1 MPSLVGSEMCIRDR
15 NNIVGMSVP
24 LKNIVSPQQTSSLIT
39 TNNVDFDVSMLF
51 ICTGALVSLVLIS
64 SLSKTPFLDL
74 IFVMMIFCI
83 FLKNLLEQKYI
94 TILLIFCVITI
105 LYDILWLIM
114 FSKGYWVNK
123 NTKDQ
128 ISNFEKIDRITVL
141 FAWASL
147 LTKFAIMFFL
157 VLCRNK
163 SICSKDMQLKILS
176 ETYKFGGAEAK
187 NLFQEEQPKNPN
199 QLDINANNYLQQ
211 QQPVQL
217 NIK

>member
-1 MPSLVGSEMCIRDR
+1 
-15 NNIVGMSVP
+15 
-24 LKNIVSPQQTSSLIT
+24 
-39 TNNVDFDVSMLF
+39 
-51 ICTGALVSLVLIS
+51 
-64 SLSKTPFLDL
+64 
-74 IFVMMIFCI
+74 
-83 FLKNLLEQKYI
+83 
-94 TILLIFCVITI
+94 
-105 LYDILWLIM
+105 M

-187 NLFQEEQPKNPN
+187 NLF
-199 QLDINANNYLQQ
+199 
-211 QQPVQL
+211 
-217 NIK
+217 